1 MALIDTF
8 TDKLEEL
15 LPKGQEFQC
24 IPVYNELLETYYI
37 QVITIWRYWNDYG
50 IEYSIILDGP
60 DYPYSSDIINKMV
73 SEAYEVVREPTENEV
88 LLTWIP
94 LRECSKAIN
103 RYNTKTI
110 SVTLYGIIYVREN
123 RHILESSGKL

>member
-50 IEYSIILDGP
+50 IEYSIILNGP

>member
-37 QVITIWRYWNDYG
+37 QVITIWRY
-50 IEYSIILDGP
+50 
-60 DYPYSSDIINKMV
+60 
-73 SEAYEVVREPTENEV
+73 
-88 LLTWIP
+88 
-94 LRECSKAIN
+94 
-103 RYNTKTI
+103 
-110 SVTLYGIIYVREN
+110 
-123 RHILESSGKL
+123 

>member
-1 MALIDTF
+1 
-8 TDKLEEL
+8 
-15 LPKGQEFQC
+15 C